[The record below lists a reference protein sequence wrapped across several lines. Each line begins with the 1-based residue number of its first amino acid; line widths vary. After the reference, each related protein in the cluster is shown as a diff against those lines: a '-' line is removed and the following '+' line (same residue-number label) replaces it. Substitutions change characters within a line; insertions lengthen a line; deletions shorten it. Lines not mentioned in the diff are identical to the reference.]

1 MRCSVLRFSLCAGLV
16 LPVVSGAAFA
26 AGSSID
32 PDPRAPSLSELLQ
45 REEDAKARRA
55 ANRIEEVIPPA
66 PSVTPVVPQAK
77 ATIPAPPNASKSV
90 RQIYPSPYG
99 QSAVTVLVPGGGQ
112 PGR

>member
-1 MRCSVLRFSLCAGLV
+1 MRCSLLSFSLSVCLA
-16 LPVVSGAAFA
+16 LPVVSGTASA
-26 AGSSID
+26 AGGSID

-45 REEDAKARRA
+45 REEDAKARLA

-66 PSVTPVVPQAK
+66 PSTMPVVPQAK
-77 ATIPAPPNASKSV
+77 APIPAPTTASKTV